1 MVFFNHIFLSGPSC
15 SKGGLY
21 YPPDKSL
28 SGGYHNIL
36 LVSLTLICWI
46 VIYLVDSA
54 IQLLNKWGVFA
65 YFKLVKHLASCFCK
79 AVASTILV
87 VGAQNYTAD
96 K

>member
-28 SGGYHNIL
+28 SDGYHNIL

-46 VIYLVDSA
+46 VVYLVDSA
-54 IQLLNKWGVFA
+54 IQLLNNWGVFDL
-65 YFKLVKHLASCFCK
+65 FQIGETSC
-79 AVASTILV
+79 
-87 VGAQNYTAD
+87 
-96 K
+96 